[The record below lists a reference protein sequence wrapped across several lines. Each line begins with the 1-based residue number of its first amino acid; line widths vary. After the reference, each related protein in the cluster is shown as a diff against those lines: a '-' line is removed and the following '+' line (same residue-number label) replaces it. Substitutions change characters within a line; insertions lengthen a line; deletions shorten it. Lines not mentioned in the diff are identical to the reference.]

1 MSTTPNKEQN
11 TNQKFSA
18 SGSKDMKSNPS
29 HPANQKGSEQEK
41 TQFGS
46 SQRSGKPSDQTRTSE
61 HKK

>member
-1 MSTTPNKEQN
+1 MSTTPNKDQN
-11 TNQKFSA
+11 QNQKFSA

-29 HPANQKGSEQEK
+29 HPANQKGTEQEK

-46 SQRSGKPSDQTRTSE
+46 APRSDKPTDQTRSSE